1 MVSLHWFHS
10 IICIFKTFKDKSPHS
25 AKQPVRERASALQKC
40 ARALRSFSCNEKL
53 ELSGPTSNFSLILL
67 KIWHEFWNCSSD
79 NESMFKKCFKMKM
92 SHIRRWLIAIVV
104 LCILSVQAL
113 PRKKSLKKNL
123 SAEQSDLIPIPD
135 HLLDDYKISGKHK
148 IFMTFINI
156 LKNGIRVKRQKLTWN
171 HRWFYPK
178 IFHSRFEF

>member
-1 MVSLHWFHS
+1 M
-10 IICIFKTFKDKSPHS
+10 
-25 AKQPVRERASALQKC
+25 
-40 ARALRSFSCNEKL
+40 
-53 ELSGPTSNFSLILL
+53 
-67 KIWHEFWNCSSD
+67 KI
-79 NESMFKKCFKMKM
+79 

-156 LKNGIRVKRQKLTWN
+156 LKTCIRVKTSKTDMKPTLCCYNFQILLT
-171 HRWFYPK
+171 
-178 IFHSRFEF
+178 FELRNMLLKS